1 MQISFSS
8 LDAFRKCPL
17 KYKYQ
22 EIDKIKTPP
31 SPEAVFGTVVHS
43 TLKYIHEGK
52 GSFLF
57 PTEKEALEFFSSH
70 WNGEGF
76 RDEIEER
83 SAFAQGIKIIQEY
96 YQKNN
101 PAETKIVALESNF
114 AIRLEDKEKKETH
127 IISGIIDRIDKTDEG
142 FEIIDYK
149 TSKKLPSQLSVNENL
164 QLLIYLLAFLERYP
178 DQRENLSSIKLSLYY
193 LRHGTKLS
201 TFKKVQELE
210 EEKSQLL
217 ETIREIEASDFSP
230 QINPLCDWCGYQKI
244 CPMWK
249 HKFETEEKELTDQE
263 AEQAIKEY
271 LGLSEKIKKDRARL
285 AELSQLI
292 LEMMEKKKI
301 ERVFGEGKIISKVIR
316 RSYDYDNEAL
326 KKILTKNSLWEAVLD
341 VNKSKLKKAIKV
353 LPQKEQKAIE
363 KAKIIKSEKASLSVK
378 KER

>member
-1 MQISFSS
+1 MPWVKITTKLKNADIFSS

-217 ETIREIEASDFSP
+217 ETIREIEASDF
-230 QINPLCDWCGYQKI
+230 
-244 CPMWK
+244 
-249 HKFETEEKELTDQE
+249 
-263 AEQAIKEY
+263 
-271 LGLSEKIKKDRARL
+271 
-285 AELSQLI
+285 
-292 LEMMEKKKI
+292 
-301 ERVFGEGKIISKVIR
+301 
-316 RSYDYDNEAL
+316 
-326 KKILTKNSLWEAVLD
+326 
-341 VNKSKLKKAIKV
+341 
-353 LPQKEQKAIE
+353 LPK
-363 KAKIIKSEKASLSVK
+363 
-378 KER
+378 

>member
-1 MQISFSS
+1 MQLSFSS
-8 LDAFRKCPL
+8 LDTFRKCPL

-22 EIDKIKTPP
+22 EIDRIKTPS
-31 SPEAVFGTVVHS
+31 SPEAVFGTVIHS

-57 PTEKEALEFFSSH
+57 PTEKEALEFFSSR

-114 AIRLEDKEKKETH
+114 AIKLEDKKKKETH
-127 IISGIIDRIDKTDEG
+127 IISGIIDRIDKTSEG

-178 DQRENLSSIKLSLYY
+178 DQKENLSNIKLSLYY
-193 LRHGTKLS
+193 LRHGAKLS
-201 TFKKVQELE
+201 TFKKAQELE
-210 EEKSQLL
+210 EEKNQLL
-217 ETIREIEASDFSP
+217 ETIQEIEVSDFAP

-249 HKFETEEKELTDQE
+249 HKFETEEKELTSQE
-263 AEQAIKEY
+263 EEQVIKEY
-271 LGLSEKIKKDRARL
+271 LSLSEKIKKDKARL
-285 AELSQLI
+285 VELSQLI
-292 LEMMEKKKI
+292 LKIMEKKKI

-316 RSYDYDNEAL
+316 RTYDYDNEAL
-326 KKILTKNSLWEAVLD
+326 KKILIKNSLWEAVLD
-341 VNKSKLKKAIKV
+341 INKSKLKKAIKT

-363 KAKIIKSEKASLSVK
+363 KAKVVKSEKASLSVK
-378 KER
+378 KDR